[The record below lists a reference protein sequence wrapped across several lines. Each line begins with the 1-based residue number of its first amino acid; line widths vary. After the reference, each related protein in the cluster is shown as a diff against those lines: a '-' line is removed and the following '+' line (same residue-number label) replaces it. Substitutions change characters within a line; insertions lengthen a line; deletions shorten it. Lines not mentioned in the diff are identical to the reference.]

1 MRAAAVRA
9 NGGQILVL
17 AAMLLAF
24 LFVPLGI
31 FVIDTGLVEASYA
44 QLNET
49 ALAAAED
56 GASMLNT
63 NLYRSSGGRSV
74 ELDPAL
80 ARQVTNQ
87 ALAVSHLP
95 GLESWQVGV
104 QGRSV
109 TVTAKL
115 TVQLFILGRAGLS
128 TTKSARLAYGQ

>member
-1 MRAAAVRA
+1 MSAPSLKA
-9 NGGQILVL
+9 NDGQILVL

-49 ALAAAED
+49 AQAAAED
-56 GASMLNT
+56 GASMLDT

-74 ELDPAL
+74 ELDPTL

-87 ALAVSHLP
+87 ALAVSDLP
-95 GLESWQVGV
+95 GLGAWQVGV
-104 QGRSV
+104 EGRNV
-109 TVTAKL
+109 TVTANL
-115 TVQLFILGRAGLS
+115 TVQLFVLGRARLS
-128 TTKSARLAYGQ
+128 STKSARLAYGQ

>member
-1 MRAAAVRA
+1 MRATAVRA
-9 NGGQILVL
+9 NDGQILVL

-24 LFVPLGI
+24 LFIPLGV

-80 ARQVTNQ
+80 ARQVTTQ

-104 QGRSV
+104 QERSV

-115 TVQLFILGRAGLS
+115 TVQLFILGPARLS
-128 TTKSARLAYGQ
+128 TTTSARLAYGQ

>member
-1 MRAAAVRA
+1 MRATAVRA
-9 NGGQILVL
+9 NDGQILVL

-44 QLNET
+44 QLNE
-49 ALAAAED
+49 AAQAAAED

-63 NLYRSSGGRSV
+63 TLYRSSGGQSV
-74 ELDPAL
+74 ELDPVL
-80 ARQVTNQ
+80 ARDVTNQ

-115 TVQLFILGRAGLS
+115 TVQLFLLGRAGLS
-128 TTKSARLAYGQ
+128 ITKSARLAYGQ

>member
-1 MRAAAVRA
+1 MRAATVRA
-9 NGGQILVL
+9 NDGQILVL

-31 FVIDTGLVEASYA
+31 FVIDTGLVEASYT

-49 ALAAAED
+49 AQAAAED

-63 NLYRSSGGRSV
+63 NLYRSTGGRSV
-74 ELDPAL
+74 ELDPEL

-95 GLESWQVGV
+95 GLESWQVDV

-109 TVTAKL
+109 TVKAKQ

-128 TTKSARLAYGQ
+128 TTESARLAYGQ